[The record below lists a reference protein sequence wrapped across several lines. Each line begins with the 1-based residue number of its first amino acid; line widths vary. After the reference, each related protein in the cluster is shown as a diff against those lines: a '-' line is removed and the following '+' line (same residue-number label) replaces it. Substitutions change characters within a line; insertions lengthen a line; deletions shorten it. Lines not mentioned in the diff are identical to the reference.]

1 MRTTEEVADVGFPDR
16 LGWFILGSLLGLFAG
31 YLIRYLQEMKEE
43 LDEVD
48 GIVKKELGKRAA
60 DKDGKRRESDQGFV
74 RGDLF
79 KDIALLVVVVI
90 TVVSAF
96 MSSVAS
102 SKVQGTQN
110 EQGHD
115 TDCTQQYLTKTVKAL
130 NERAEF
136 TISQANANLDLQT
149 SQAEFFGL
157 LLKRP
162 PETVSVREAAAQQYL
177 DDLHQYITVVQKTK
191 VKAELFP
198 YPSDKALA
206 NCYNHK

>member
-1 MRTTEEVADVGFPDR
+1 MGLPDR
-16 LGWFILGSLLGLFAG
+16 IGWMLLGCAIGFFAG
-31 YLIRYLQEMKEE
+31 YVVRYLQDMKEE

-48 GIVKKELGKRAA
+48 EIVKKQLGRRAA
-60 DKDGKRRESDQGFV
+60 DKEGKSRDGDKGFV
-74 RGDLF
+74 RNDLF
-79 KDIALLVVVVI
+79 KDISLLVVVII
-90 TVVSAF
+90 TVVAAF
-96 MSSVAS
+96 MSASAS
-102 SKVQGTQN
+102 SKVTETQN

-162 PETVSVREAAAQQYL
+162 PETVRVREEAAQQYL
-177 DDLHQYITVVQKTK
+177 EDLHKYITVVQKTK